1 MVLADGCVI
10 AGRPIEVLNIA
21 VLISLTQAHMK
32 LTQKKVT
39 LQIFSVSLALGL
51 AACGSKDT
59 EKPASQ
65 IAAKVN
71 SGEISVHQVNY
82 ILSRAG
88 AGAGAGA
95 STPDMVPKIRREI
108 LDRLIDQELAVEQ
121 ALGKKLDRSPDIL
134 MAIEN
139 ARREILA
146 RAYVEQITAEV
157 AKPTVDEAKRY
168 YAEHPQLFAER
179 RIYNIQEIV
188 VPTAAGVAAELK
200 EMLDTGKTMEGI
212 ANWLK
217 GKDIKFGAGSATRSA
232 EQIPLELLPKIHPLK
247 VGEGL
252 IIQSPQSVTVMRL
265 AAAQSVPIS
274 EAAALPRIQ
283 QFLGNQR
290 AAEAAKQELKTLK
303 AKSKITYMG
312 EFTEADTDVASQS
325 VPAPTASAT
334 DVSGGMDAVK
344 SNADINMEKGI
355 AGLK

>member
-1 MVLADGCVI
+1 M
-10 AGRPIEVLNIA
+10 
-21 VLISLTQAHMK
+21 
-32 LTQKKVT
+32 
-39 LQIFSVSLALGL
+39 L
-51 AACGSKDT
+51 AACGGKDA

-71 SGEISVHQVNY
+71 SGEISVHQINY

-88 AGAGAGA
+88 ANAA
-95 STPDMVPKIRREI
+95 TPETAPKIRREI

-121 ALGKKLDRSPDIL
+121 AVAKKLDRSPDIL

-146 RAYVEQITAEV
+146 RAYIEQVTAEM
-157 AKPTVDEAKRY
+157 AKPTVDEAKQY
-168 YAEHPQLFAER
+168 YVENPQLFAER

-188 VPTAAGVAAELK
+188 VPVTAGVDTELR
-200 EMLDTGKTMEGI
+200 EMLDMGKSMESI

-217 GKDIKFGAGSATRSA
+217 GKEIKFGAGSATRSA

-247 VGEGL
+247 VGDGL
-252 IIQSPQSVTVMRL
+252 IIQGPQSITVMRL
-265 AAAQSVPIS
+265 AASQSVPIP

-290 AAEAAKQELKTLK
+290 MAEAAKQELKALK
-303 AKSKITYMG
+303 EKAKITYMG
-312 EFTEADTDVASQS
+312 GFADTDTEVASQR
-325 VPAPTASAT
+325 ATAAAATSAT
-334 DVSGGMDAVK
+334 DVSALK
-344 SNADINMEKGI
+344 SSADIGVEKGV